1 MSAVKSK
8 QVVGYDQ
15 GGLIVHFV
23 DGSRKS
29 LSSCVKNELIAV
41 CNYLGI
47 KFVGRPPM
55 HFSPLVIESAIK
67 NNQAEIRYVESAP
80 SVPSTP
86 SVPKRA

>member
-41 CNYLGI
+41 CNYRGI
-47 KFVGRPPM
+47 KFVGNQQRQPDSSQTSQGGWNSDDLDDELPP
-55 HFSPLVIESAIK
+55 F
-67 NNQAEIRYVESAP
+67 
-80 SVPSTP
+80 
-86 SVPKRA
+86 